1 MIRPLKLLARR
12 FAGLWKREHDLEAAR
27 KGVAQPLLKLMLET
41 RNTVV
46 QIGKDAVYLVST
58 VQKRVSKEDV
68 SRFFGADA
76 AEKFWETIAPS
87 SCTYLTVKP
96 AEGVNRG

>member
-1 MIRPLKLLARR
+1 MIRPLKQLARR

-27 KGVAQPLLKLMLET
+27 KGVGQPLLSLMLET
-41 RNTVV
+41 KNTVV

-58 VQKRVSKEDV
+58 LQKRVSKDDV
-68 SRFFGADA
+68 VRFFGTDA

-87 SCTYLTVKP
+87 PCTYLTVKP
-96 AEGVNRG
+96 AEGDGK